1 MLHPDLPEFW
11 IPISDHR
18 ENLRARQS
26 VLEYDV
32 YNIGRATSKKKKQIS
47 YMRCHAKAGGVIV
60 KDEVLQP
67 NYVIYS
73 YFRFSE

>member
-32 YNIGRATSKKKKQIS
+32 YNIGRATSKKKKTDFL
-47 YMRCHAKAGGVIV
+47 HAMSRQSWWCDREGRSVAAKLCYLLV
-60 KDEVLQP
+60 
-67 NYVIYS
+67 
-73 YFRFSE
+73 F